1 MENQGLDS
9 LFHGQKNWRPDRLSV
24 SLNGLISKKAFFG
37 FAGGIG
43 SSADG
48 RNRKFLQVSM
58 AVVVIGLAENRQSG
72 RWPIMAR

>member
-9 LFHGQKNWRPDRLSV
+9 LFHGQKIG
-24 SLNGLISKKAFFG
+24 GLIESASLLMV
-37 FAGGIG
+37 AGGIG

-48 RNRKFLQVSM
+48 RNGKFLLVSM

-72 RWPIMAR
+72 RWPIMPR